1 MLRILRFIL
10 VSAAFLACV
19 FLGMTAFS
27 IMSQASKA
35 PVFYPV
41 PPLGP
46 TLGEPPPHA
55 TGMHTAVTFVDADPG
70 WDWDNTCEEEVAAW
84 LAGRGL
90 ALAQV
95 TLTLEPDDHTL
106 PIGVAYPSAEDPE
119 ALVLSGCAVDE
130 SGLACRVAV
139 AASASPAAL
148 DAAASVALVA
158 AVADHL
164 RPKDKESWAQRDT
177 WAWADYAPLLRETEG
192 GWESTC
198 LSVKGN

>member
-1 MLRILRFIL
+1 MPHPLRFIL
-10 VSAAFLACV
+10 AFITLALLGLAVFSA
-19 FLGMTAFS
+19 
-27 IMSQASKA
+27 MSFASKP
-35 PVFYPV
+35 PVEYPM

-46 TLGEPPPHA
+46 TLGDPPPHA
-55 TGMHTAVTFVDADPG
+55 TVGNAVVTFMDADPG
-70 WDWDNTCEEEVAAW
+70 WDWDNTCEEEVATW

-90 ALAQV
+90 AMASV
-95 TLTLEPDDHTL
+95 TLTLDADDHTL

-119 ALVLSGCAVDE
+119 ALVLSGCEMTE

-139 AASASPAAL
+139 AASASSAAL

-177 WAWADYAPLLRETEG
+177 WRWGEYRPLLREIEG

-198 LSVKGN
+198 LKMNGG

>member
-1 MLRILRFIL
+1 MPRILSFIL
-10 VSAAFLACV
+10 AFITLAFLGLAI
-19 FLGMTAFS
+19 FS
-27 IMSQASKA
+27 AMSFASKP
-35 PVFYPV
+35 PVQYPM

-46 TLGEPPPHA
+46 TLGDPPPHA
-55 TGMHTAVTFVDADPG
+55 AGVSTAVTFVDADPG

-90 ALAQV
+90 AVESV

-106 PIGVAYPSAEDPE
+106 PIGVAYPSAQDPE
-119 ALVLSGCAVDE
+119 ALVLSGCDVAE

-139 AASASPAAL
+139 AASASPTAL
-148 DAAASVALVA
+148 DAAVSVALVA

-164 RPKDKESWAQRDT
+164 RPRDQESWAQRD
-177 WAWADYAPLLRETEG
+177 AWEWGDYRPLLRETEG

-198 LSVKGN
+198 LRMEAARR